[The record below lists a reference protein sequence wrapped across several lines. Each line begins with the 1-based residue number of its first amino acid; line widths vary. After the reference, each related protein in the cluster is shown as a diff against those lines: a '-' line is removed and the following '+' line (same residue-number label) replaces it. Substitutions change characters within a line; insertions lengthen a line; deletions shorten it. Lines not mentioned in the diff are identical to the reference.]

1 MIENIKKMTKVG
13 KGVNKVD
20 LNSPVYLSFFLSML
34 ALSGS
39 TIFTVLGSLA
49 DYNKEQRYLKNALIS
64 ETVVNVIATL
74 TYVYF
79 MQYLYENKIKLENI
93 TSIRYLDWV
102 ITTPLLLL
110 SFALYSSYT
119 TNKGRK
125 AGTSFQD
132 VDFTPLIYIIILN
145 LFMLLFGFLGETN
158 QINKHIGFTISVIFF
173 IILFYFIYTDYVQD
187 KDESLTP
194 LFGVFTA
201 VWFLYGVAY
210 YLPVIKKNIAYNILD
225 MISKSAFGIFLWF
238 STITDLDN

>member
-1 MIENIKKMTKVG
+1 MLSNLGNASKII
-13 KGVNKVD
+13 NKVD

-64 ETVVNVIATL
+64 ETVVNVIAAL
-74 TYVYF
+74 TYLYF

-110 SFALYSSYT
+110 SFALYSSYI
-119 TNKGRK
+119 TNKNRK
-125 AGTSFQD
+125 AGTPFED
-132 VDFTPLIYIIILN
+132 VKFSPLIYIIILN
-145 LFMLLFGFLGETN
+145 LFMLLFGFLGETK
-158 QINKHIGFTISVIFF
+158 QINKHIGFGISVLFF
-173 IILFYFIYTDYVQD
+173 IVLFYFIYEDYVKG
-187 KDESLTP
+187 KDDSLQP
-194 LFGVFTA
+194 LFIVFTI
-201 VWFLYGVAY
+201 VWFLYGLAY
-210 YLPVIKKNIAYNILD
+210 YLPTIRKNIAYNILD